1 MVHVGE
7 VIIPSAPIAVPRG
20 ITAGSEGF
28 FAFGTVQ
35 HIFPVPSFLKG
46 LGCYRGITKHVVP
59 AGCLE
64 LK

>member
-1 MVHVGE
+1 MVHVCE